1 MQKQKDEDEF
11 LPDDT
16 VEIIHIPQ
24 NNKKKSAP
32 RHVAFRKK
40 KFVRAQGFVSA
51 RPPRPYMQA
60 AKLSRI

>member
-11 LPDDT
+11 LPDDA
-16 VEIIHIPQ
+16 VEIME
-24 NNKKKSAP
+24 KKKEKKVHRVTSP
-32 RHVAFRKK
+32 FRK

-51 RPPRPYMQA
+51 RPPHPYIPA